1 MGNALG
7 CAGLGER
14 LAAAARDGDAAEA
27 RRLLAADPGLA
38 RCTATFGNLSSPLH
52 LAASKGHHEIAG
64 LLLENGADVNARNIY
79 GQTALMQ
86 ACRSGHWEVVQT
98 LLAFRCNVWKADGLS
113 GRTALHAAAAGGHV
127 RCVRLLLADAGGG
140 AAGDRVRYVNRPAS
154 GGVTALHLAALHGH
168 VDCLHLL
175 IDEHAA
181 LGAQTVPVAA
191 APMAAIGAGST
202 PLHYA
207 ASGGE
212 VKCCQV
218 LVSRGA
224 DRMAAN
230 CNGWLAVDVA
240 RMWNCNWLEHVL
252 SPKSHLPV
260 PKFPPSAYLSL
271 PLTSLLAIA
280 ANSTPFIPATD
291 DEDASIDDACSVCL
305 ERSCNVAAEVC
316 GHELCLKCAMDL
328 CTVMKAYEV
337 PGLAGTVPCPLC
349 RSGIASFRMA
359 VAASDPPAPDDDILE
374 SSLPCA
380 CARCRKCN
388 GGGGREE
395 EKDTATSCRYSSGYV
410 GGDGMDS
417 EATALAIY
425 CAPFAAPAAILS

>member
-1 MGNALG
+1 MIDSPWRAL
-7 CAGLGER
+7 C
-14 LAAAARDGDAAEA
+14 
-27 RRLLAADPGLA
+27 
-38 RCTATFGNLSSPLH
+38 
-52 LAASKGHHEIAG
+52 
-64 LLLENGADVNARNIY
+64 
-79 GQTALMQ
+79 
-86 ACRSGHWEVVQT
+86 
-98 LLAFRCNVWKADGLS
+98 
-113 GRTALHAAAAGGHV
+113 
-127 RCVRLLLADAGGG
+127 
-140 AAGDRVRYVNRPAS
+140 RYVNRAAT

-168 VDCLHLL
+168 VDCVHLL

-212 VKCCQV
+212 VKCCQI

-271 PLTSLLAIA
+271 PLPSLLAIA
-280 ANSTPFIPATD
+280 ADHAVASPPFIPATD
-291 DEDASIDDACSVCL
+291 NDDNIDDACSVCL
-305 ERSCNVAAEVC
+305 ERSCNVAAEGTIRMLNSCLFAVMSRHALTRTKKPVDELMIVRTRCAVC
-316 GHELCLKCAMDL
+316 GHELCLKCALDL

-349 RSGIASFRMA
+349 RSGIASFRKA
-359 VAASDPPAPDDDILE
+359 VTASSPDDNDDILD

-380 CARCRKCN
+380 CARCQNCHA
-388 GGGGREE
+388 GGREE
-395 EKDTATSCRYSSGYV
+395 EKSPVSSCRYSSGRQSYT

-417 EATALAIY
+417 EATALALY